1 MPAPSTISK
10 TKWPSDSTADRVSK
24 SGGVDSRRLVAR
36 AIAVGLL
43 ATAGALA
50 QPEGFNYD
58 EAKVPAYELPEILR
72 FTDGRPVT
80 AANQWS
86 ARRAEIHALFESE
99 VYGRAPRAP
108 SGMRFEVLEEDG
120 TALEGLAERKQV
132 RVVLGPEGAPSM
144 EILLYTPAG
153 VDRRVPVFLGMNF
166 GGNHTVH
173 PDEAIRVTDSW
184 VRARSDGSGNRASD
198 ADRGR
203 SASRWQVESVLK
215 RGYGLA
221 TLYCGD
227 VDPDFDDGFQN
238 GVHVLAPP
246 TGGADWGSIAAW
258 AWGLS
263 RALDYLETDAHVDG
277 TRVAVMGHSRLGK
290 TALWAGAHDT
300 RFAMVISNDSG
311 CGGAALS
318 RRRFGETVERINT
331 RFPHWFA
338 GRFNQYNGLEDDL
351 PVDQHM
357 LLALVAPR
365 PLYVASAED
374 DDWADPRGEFLSA
387 AHASAA
393 YELLGRKGLGPTE
406 HPPVNEPTMR
416 DVGYHIR
423 TGGHDVTAYDW
434 DRFMDFADHHWPR
447 D

>member
-1 MPAPSTISK
+1 M
-10 TKWPSDSTADRVSK
+10 TATL
-24 SGGVDSRRLVAR
+24 GWG
-36 AIAVGLL
+36 
-43 ATAGALA
+43 

-58 EAKVPAYELPEILR
+58 EAKVPAYVLPEILR
-72 FTDGRPVT
+72 GSDGRLIEKADRWAP
-80 AANQWS
+80 
-86 ARRAEIHALFESE
+86 RRAEILKLFEEE
-99 VYGRAPRAP
+99 VYGVAPEAP
-108 SGMRFEVLEEDG
+108 EGMRFKIVEEDPA
-120 TALEGLAERKQV
+120 ALGGLAHRKQV
-132 RVVLGPEGAPSM
+132 LVEFAAGASSPSM

-153 VDRRVPVFLGMNF
+153 RDAPVPVFTGLNF

-173 PDEAIRVTDSW
+173 SDPSIRLSTSWMRDGDGVVDS
-184 VRARSDGSGNRASD
+184 RATEES
-198 ADRGR
+198 RGR
-203 SASRWQVESVLK
+203 SASRWQVETILK

-221 TLYCGD
+221 TVYCGD
-227 VDPDFDDGFQN
+227 LDPDFDDGFRN

-246 TGGADWGSIAAW
+246 RLPKDWGSIGAW

-263 RALDYLETDAHVDG
+263 RVLDYLETDAHADG
-277 TRVAVMGHSRLGK
+277 SRVAVMGHSRLGK
-290 TALWAGAHDT
+290 TGLWAGARDT

-338 GRFNQYNGLEDDL
+338 DNFQAYNGKEDDL

-374 DDWADPRGEFLSA
+374 DAWADPQGEFLA
-387 AHASAA
+387 ALHAGSA
-393 YELLGRKGLGPTE
+393 YELLGKQGLDVSERPA
-406 HPPVNEPTMR
+406 VNEPVMR
-416 DVGYHIR
+416 TVGYHIR
-423 TGGHDVTAYDW
+423 TGKHDVTAYDW
-434 DRFMDFADHHWPR
+434 AQFLDFADMHRAR